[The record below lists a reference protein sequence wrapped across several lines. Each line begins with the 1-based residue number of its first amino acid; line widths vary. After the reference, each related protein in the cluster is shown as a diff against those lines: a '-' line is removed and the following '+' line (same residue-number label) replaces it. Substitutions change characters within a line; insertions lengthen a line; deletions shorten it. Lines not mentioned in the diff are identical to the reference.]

1 MTKIFLIGYM
11 GAGKTT
17 IGQNLARRLNLQ
29 FVDTDKYIESRYR
42 KKINQIFAERGEEEF
57 REMERKA
64 LQEVTQFE
72 NVVIS
77 TGGGTPCF
85 FDNMQ
90 WMNQHGQTVYLKVA
104 VEELAHRLNICKQNR
119 PLIKDK
125 NLDEIRQFVAE
136 NLLQREVCYNLAHI
150 IYSAGEWQ
158 HCKNAEQQTEELL
171 HLLNTEI

>member
-57 REMERKA
+57 REMERKI

-125 NLDEIRQFVAE
+125 NPDEIRQFVAE

-150 IYSAGEWQ
+150 IYPAGEWQ
-158 HCKNAEQQTEELL
+158 HCKNAEQQTEKLL